1 MQPTLLMMEK
11 EMYITVHVDDIF
23 MVGNEATLKNFA
35 QYMQK
40 KKGWNIE
47 VKGPFDMN
55 EKFHYF
61 KREFWPGTEGCDIRC
76 GYKQYESLAKDTD
89 VYKKAYRKT
98 PMDQSF
104 AKKDESPLLEGEDI
118 TKYRSV
124 VGRLMYLAGERPD
137 AQFSIQS
144 LARSMAKPTHQTWK
158 NAWHV
163 CSYLQGTLGFGV
175 RIGLR
180 KKGQSVMDVR
190 DQEEVDEKEKHL
202 IEVVTDADYAGNK
215 NDRRSTTSFQIFIDG
230 NLMESRV
237 RSQKA
242 IALSSGESEFVAIAA
257 GCSDGMLIRHLCMA
271 KVGEPCDMKVR
282 SDSSAARAMVQRQ
295 GIGRVRHLDAA
306 LLWAQQKEREREREK
321 IFSVG
326 AIGTELNCADIG
338 TKNLTRSRLFGLLF
352 MLKMIN
358 SIGDRIG
365 QQEFKDL
372 EYKERMRKATR
383 KIMKVK
389 DLHVGLLMILSRLDE
404 ATGKDPGKEEE
415 GYDWS
420 WVVFTLCALIGALSV
435 AGWLRRYVFEPFL
448 GKGWHY
454 MIEVL
459 AAKSGKG
466 SQQER
471 LEKDSVGSQAQEED
485 LRSYLQAYEENEAK
499 MAKKLHEQ
507 ELYIEEL
514 ENGIKEIRLQRKQ
527 ALKELEISEAYGP
540 RMLKQTTEY
549 RVAQRGNLIHFCA
562 KRPVTRSGVTRTKQE
577 VRKRNCIGPS

>member
-1 MQPTLLMMEK
+1 
-11 EMYITVHVDDIF
+11 
-23 MVGNEATLKNFA
+23 
-35 QYMQK
+35 
-40 KKGWNIE
+40 
-47 VKGPFDMN
+47 
-55 EKFHYF
+55 
-61 KREFWPGTEGCDIRC
+61 
-76 GYKQYESLAKDTD
+76 
-89 VYKKAYRKT
+89 
-98 PMDQSF
+98 
-104 AKKDESPLLEGEDI
+104 
-118 TKYRSV
+118 
-124 VGRLMYLAGERPD
+124 
-137 AQFSIQS
+137 
-144 LARSMAKPTHQTWK
+144 
-158 NAWHV
+158 
-163 CSYLQGTLGFGV
+163 
-175 RIGLR
+175 
-180 KKGQSVMDVR
+180 MDVR

-242 IALSSGESEFVAIAA
+242 IALSSGEFVAIVA
-257 GCSDGMLIRHLCMA
+257 GCSDGMLVRHLWMA
-271 KVGEPCDMKVR
+271 MVGEPCDMKVR

-306 LLWAQQKEREREREK
+306 LLWVQQKEREK
-321 IFSVG
+321 IFSVS

-352 MLKMIN
+352 MLKMVN
-358 SIGDRIG
+358 GIGDRIG

-389 DLHVGLLMILSRLDE
+389 DLHVGLLMVLSRLDE
-404 ATGKDPGKEEE
+404 AAGKDPEKEEE

-420 WVVFTLCALIGALSV
+420 WMVFTLCAVIGALSIG
-435 AGWLRRYVFEPFL
+435 AWLRRYVFESFL

-454 MIEVL
+454 IMEFV

-466 SQQER
+466 SQQKR
-471 LEKDSVGSQAQEED
+471 LGRNCVATQAHQEG

-499 MAKKLHEQ
+499 MAKKLHDQ

-514 ENGIKEIRLQRKQ
+514 ESGIREICLQRQQ
-527 ALKELEISEAYGP
+527 ALKELEISEAYGL

-549 RVAQRGNLIHFCA
+549 RVSQRGNVIHFCA
-562 KRPVTRSGVTRTKQE
+562 RCPFYEHAREFPLCKVCLTEGTVFDSHERSLGQA
-577 VRKRNCIGPS
+577 